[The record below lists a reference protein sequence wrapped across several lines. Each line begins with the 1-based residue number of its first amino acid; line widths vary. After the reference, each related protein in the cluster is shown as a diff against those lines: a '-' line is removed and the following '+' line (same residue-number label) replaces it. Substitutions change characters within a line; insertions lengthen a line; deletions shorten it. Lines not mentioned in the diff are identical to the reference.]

1 MFIIIYS
8 KKNVQAAQQI
18 HSSTIHRHFI
28 SWFLSNGENIFQ
40 HNEMIMNPKKF
51 FQLKTHIFLSRF
63 KQNIH
68 PFLNILNPR
77 RLTSSG
83 DLDWLPIPLL
93 WWPSS
98 LLTAPLPPETAGGSR
113 HRSGLDAGLGDHAGG
128 HTGTGTGGGGR
139 SLPQIHIS
147 GGTGS
152 RGSSQSSGFALLR
165 CSCLFILSD
174 LLRLVDR

>member
-1 MFIIIYS
+1 M
-8 KKNVQAAQQI
+8 
-18 HSSTIHRHFI
+18 
-28 SWFLSNGENIFQ
+28 
-40 HNEMIMNPKKF
+40 
-51 FQLKTHIFLSRF
+51 
-63 KQNIH
+63 
-68 PFLNILNPR
+68 
-77 RLTSSG
+77 
-83 DLDWLPIPLL
+83 
-93 WWPSS
+93 
-98 LLTAPLPPETAGGSR
+98 TAPLPPETAGGSR
-113 HRSGLDAGLGDHAGG
+113 HWSGLVHLAARLGDHAGG